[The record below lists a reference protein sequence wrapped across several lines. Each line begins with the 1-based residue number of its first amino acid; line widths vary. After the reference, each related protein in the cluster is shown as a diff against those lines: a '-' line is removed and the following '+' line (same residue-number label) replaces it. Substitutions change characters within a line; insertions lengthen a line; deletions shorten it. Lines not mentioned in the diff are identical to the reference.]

1 MLQFDLDHQAGV
13 MYAIHTF
20 VDVCLN
26 FDMPNEAFIF
36 NLERLWCA
44 FEAFKQEGVEYVAS
58 ITAFAAVTEF
68 VNSQRGMLSFG
79 EYLLGLSIGEIKA
92 LRRILHAHR
101 GLILEEIE
109 KYRNQEDDNQK
120 SFLAEI
126 NNVIVDRSSV
136 LIVRVDLSYA
146 VESLSDVTINV
157 FDLHI
162 QRLRKALKDKNGC
175 FKHLLTFGLALEHG
189 ATKGFH
195 AHLMLVYNSSK
206 IQKDVYY
213 GFEVIDKWREIT
225 MTNGG
230 CTGIGFNVNLDKKKY
245 KKKGTLGI
253 GEISR
258 DCAVL
263 HANALCVAEY
273 LVRPE
278 KYSQMMLIK
287 LGVKNTFTKGKYKLH
302 GRKYPT
308 HYKQKLLSYKV
319 RSLTEDDLKILV
331 GDKQA

>member
-26 FDMPNEAFIF
+26 LDLSDDGFIF
-36 NLERLWCA
+36 NLERLYCA
-44 FEAFKQEGVEYVAS
+44 FEAFKQEGIEYVAS
-58 ITAFAAVTEF
+58 IRAFIAIIEC

-79 EYLLGLSIGEIKA
+79 EYLSGLSISEVKV

-101 GLILEEIE
+101 WIIVKEIE
-109 KYRNQEDDNQK
+109 KYINQEGDNQK
-120 SFLAEI
+120 SFLTEI

-146 VESLSDVTINV
+146 VKSLSDVTINV

-162 QRLRKALKDKNGC
+162 QRLRRALKDKNGC

-206 IQKDVYY
+206 IQNDVYY
-213 GFEVIDKWREIT
+213 GFEVIDKWKEIT
-225 MTNGG
+225 MTNDG
-230 CTGIGFNVNLDKKKY
+230 CIGIGFNVNLNKKKY

-258 DCAVL
+258 DSAVQ
-263 HANALCVAEY
+263 HANALRVAEY

-287 LGVKNTFTKGKYKLH
+287 LGVKNTFTKGKYKPH
-302 GRKYPT
+302 GRKYQT
-308 HYKQKLLSYKV
+308 HYKQKQLSFST
-319 RSLTEDDLKILV
+319 RTFADEKILL
-331 GDKQA
+331 DADLA

>member
-1 MLQFDLDHQAGV
+1 MFPFNLDHQAGV

-26 FDMPNEAFIF
+26 FDMPNEDFIF

-44 FEAFKQEGVEYVAS
+44 FEKFKRERIEYVAS
-58 ITAFAAVTEF
+58 IRAFIAVTEY

-79 EYLLGLSIGEIKA
+79 KYLSGLSMGEIKA
-92 LRRILHAHR
+92 LRQILHAHR
-101 GLILEEIE
+101 GFILEEIE
-109 KYRNQEDDNQK
+109 KYRNQEGDNQK

-162 QRLRKALKDKNGC
+162 QRLRRALKDKNGC

-213 GFEVIDKWREIT
+213 GFEVINKWREIA

-230 CTGIGFNVNLDKKKY
+230 CTGIGFNVNWDKKKY
-245 KKKGTLGI
+245 QEKGTLGV

-258 DCAVL
+258 DSAVQ
-263 HANALCVAEY
+263 HANALRVAEY

-287 LGVKNTFTKGKYKLH
+287 LGIKNTFTKGKYKPH
-302 GRKYPT
+302 GRMYQT
-308 HYKQKLLSYKV
+308 HYKQKQLGCNAINLAA
-319 RSLTEDDLKILV
+319 ED
-331 GDKQA
+331 

>member
-1 MLQFDLDHQAGV
+1 MFPFNLDHQAGA

-26 FDMPNEAFIF
+26 FDLSDEDFIF
-36 NLERLWCA
+36 DLERLYYA
-44 FEAFKQEGVEYVAS
+44 FEEFKREGVEYAAS
-58 ITAFAAVTEF
+58 IRAFIAVTEY

-79 EYLLGLSIGEIKA
+79 EYLSRLTMGEIKA
-92 LRRILHAHR
+92 LRQILYAHR
-101 GLILEEIE
+101 GLVLEEIE
-109 KYRNQEDDNQK
+109 KYRNQEEDNQK

-146 VESLSDVTINV
+146 VESLSAVTIDV

-162 QRLRKALKDKNGC
+162 QSLRRALKDKNGC

-213 GFEVIDKWREIT
+213 GFEVINKWREIA

-230 CTGIGFNVNLDKKKY
+230 CTGIGFNVNWDKKKY
-245 KKKGTLGI
+245 QEKGTLGV

-258 DCAVL
+258 DSAVQ

-287 LGVKNTFTKGKYKLH
+287 LGVKNTFTKGKYKPH
-302 GRKYPT
+302 GRTYQT
-308 HYKQKLLSYKV
+308 HYKQKQLDCSAMNLAA
-319 RSLTEDDLKILV
+319 ED
-331 GDKQA
+331 

>member
-1 MLQFDLDHQAGV
+1 

-26 FDMPNEAFIF
+26 LDLSDEDFIF
-36 NLERLWCA
+36 DLERLYCA
-44 FEAFKQEGVEYVAS
+44 FEAFKQEGIEYAAS
-58 ITAFAAVTEF
+58 IRAFIAVTEY

-79 EYLLGLSIGEIKA
+79 EYLSGRSVGGIKA

-101 GLILEEIE
+101 GFILEEIE
-109 KYRNQEDDNQK
+109 KYRNQEEDNQK
-120 SFLAEI
+120 SFLAEM

-146 VESLSDVTINV
+146 VESLSAVTIDV

-162 QRLRKALKDKNGC
+162 QSLRRALKDKNGC
-175 FKHLLTFGLALEHG
+175 FKHLLTFGLVLEHG

-206 IQKDVYY
+206 IQNDVYY
-213 GFEVIDKWREIT
+213 GFEVIDKWKEIT
-225 MTNGG
+225 MTNDG
-230 CTGIGFNVNLDKKKY
+230 CIGIGFNVNLNKKKY

-258 DCAVL
+258 NSAVQ
-263 HANALCVAEY
+263 HANALRVAEY

-287 LGVKNTFTKGKYKLH
+287 LGVKNTFTKGKYKPH
-302 GRKYPT
+302 GRNYQT
-308 HYKQKLLSYKV
+308 HYKQKQLGCSAINLAA
-319 RSLTEDDLKILV
+319 ED
-331 GDKQA
+331 

>member
-1 MLQFDLDHQAGV
+1 MFPFNLDHQAGV

-26 FDMPNEAFIF
+26 LDLSDEDFIF
-36 NLERLWCA
+36 DLERLYCA
-44 FEAFKQEGVEYVAS
+44 FEAFKQEGIEYAAS
-58 ITAFAAVTEF
+58 IRAFIAVTEY

-79 EYLLGLSIGEIKA
+79 EYLSGRSVGGIKA

-101 GLILEEIE
+101 GFILEEIE
-109 KYRNQEDDNQK
+109 KYRNQEEDNQK
-120 SFLAEI
+120 SFLAEM

-146 VESLSDVTINV
+146 VESLSAVTIDV

-162 QRLRKALKDKNGC
+162 QSLRRALKDKNGC
-175 FKHLLTFGLALEHG
+175 FKHLLTFGLVLEHG

-206 IQKDVYY
+206 IQNDVYY
-213 GFEVIDKWREIT
+213 GFEVIDKWKEIT
-225 MTNGG
+225 MTNDG
-230 CTGIGFNVNLDKKKY
+230 CIGIGFNVNLNKKKY

-258 DCAVL
+258 NSAVQ
-263 HANALCVAEY
+263 HANALRVAEY

-287 LGVKNTFTKGKYKLH
+287 LGVKNTFTKGKYKPH
-302 GRKYPT
+302 GRNYQT
-308 HYKQKLLSYKV
+308 HYKQKQLGCSAINLAA
-319 RSLTEDDLKILV
+319 ED
-331 GDKQA
+331 

>member
-1 MLQFDLDHQAGV
+1 MFPFNLDHQAGV

-26 FDMPNEAFIF
+26 LDLSDEDFIF
-36 NLERLWCA
+36 DLERLYCA
-44 FEAFKQEGVEYVAS
+44 FEAFKQEGIEYAAS
-58 ITAFAAVTEF
+58 IRAFIAVTEY

-79 EYLLGLSIGEIKA
+79 EYLSGRSVGGIKA

-101 GLILEEIE
+101 GFILEEIE
-109 KYRNQEDDNQK
+109 KYRNQEEDNQK
-120 SFLAEI
+120 SFLAEM

-146 VESLSDVTINV
+146 VESLSAVTIDV

-162 QRLRKALKDKNGC
+162 QSLRRALKDKNGC
-175 FKHLLTFGLALEHG
+175 FKHLLTFGLVLEHG

-206 IQKDVYY
+206 IQNDVYY
-213 GFEVIDKWREIT
+213 GFEVIDKWKEIT
-225 MTNGG
+225 MTNDG
-230 CTGIGFNVNLDKKKY
+230 CIGIGFNVNLNKKKY

-258 DCAVL
+258 NSAVQ
-263 HANALCVAEY
+263 HANALRVAEY

-287 LGVKNTFTKGKYKLH
+287 LGVKNTFTKGKYKPH
-302 GRKYPT
+302 GRMYQT
-308 HYKQKLLSYKV
+308 HYKQKQLGCSAINLAA
-319 RSLTEDDLKILV
+319 ED
-331 GDKQA
+331 

>member
-1 MLQFDLDHQAGV
+1 MFRLDLDDQAGV
-13 MYAIHTF
+13 MYTIHRF
-20 VDVCLN
+20 IDVCLN
-26 FDMPNEAFIF
+26 FDISDEAFIF
-36 NLERLWCA
+36 NLERLYCA
-44 FEAFKQEGVEYVAS
+44 FEAFKQEGLEYAAS
-58 ITAFAAVTEF
+58 IRAFIAVTEY
-68 VNSQRGMLSFG
+68 VNSQRGMLSFA
-79 EYLLGLSIGEIKA
+79 EYLTGLSIGEIKA

-101 GLILEEIE
+101 GFILEEIE
-109 KYRNQEDDNQK
+109 KYRNQEEDNQK
-120 SFLAEI
+120 SFLTEI

-146 VESLSDVTINV
+146 IESLSDVTINV

-162 QRLRKALKDKNGC
+162 QRLRRALKDKNGC

-206 IQKDVYY
+206 IQNDVYY
-213 GFEVIDKWREIT
+213 GFEVIHKWREIT
-225 MTNGG
+225 MTNDG
-230 CTGIGFNVNLDKKKY
+230 CIGIGFNVNLNKKKY

-258 DCAVL
+258 DSAVQ
-263 HANALCVAEY
+263 HANALRVAEY

-287 LGVKNTFTKGKYKLH
+287 LGVKNTFTKGKYKPH
-302 GRKYPT
+302 GRNYQT
-308 HYKQKLLSYKV
+308 HYKQKQLGCIARTLAV
-319 RSLTEDDLKILV
+319 EDVKICV
-331 GDKQA
+331 DTDSA

>member
-1 MLQFDLDHQAGV
+1 MFPLDLDHQAGV
-13 MYAIHTF
+13 MYTIHRF
-20 VDVCLN
+20 VDICLN
-26 FDMPNEAFIF
+26 FDISDEAFIF
-36 NLERLWCA
+36 NLERLYCA
-44 FEAFKQEGVEYVAS
+44 FEAFKQEGIEYAAS
-58 ITAFAAVTEF
+58 IRAFIAVTEY
-68 VNSQRGMLSFG
+68 VNTQRGMLSFG
-79 EYLLGLSIGEIKA
+79 EYLSGLSIGEIKA

-101 GLILEEIE
+101 GFILEEIE
-109 KYRNQEDDNQK
+109 RYRNQEEDNQK

-126 NNVIVDRSSV
+126 DNVIVDRSSV

-146 VESLSDVTINV
+146 VESLSAVMIDV

-162 QRLRKALKDKNGC
+162 QSLRMALKDKNGC

-213 GFEVIDKWREIT
+213 GFEVINKWREIT

-230 CTGIGFNVNLDKKKY
+230 CTGIGFNVNWDKKNY
-245 KKKGTLGI
+245 QKKGTLGV

-258 DCAVL
+258 DSAVQ
-263 HANALCVAEY
+263 HANALRVAEY

-287 LGVKNTFTKGKYKLH
+287 LGVKNTFTKGKYKPH
-302 GRKYPT
+302 GRNYQT
-308 HYKQKLLSYKV
+308 HYKQKQLGCSAINLAA
-319 RSLTEDDLKILV
+319 ED
-331 GDKQA
+331 

>member
-1 MLQFDLDHQAGV
+1 MFPLDLDHQAGV
-13 MYAIHTF
+13 MYTIHRF
-20 VDVCLN
+20 VDICLN
-26 FDMPNEAFIF
+26 FDISDEAFIF
-36 NLERLWCA
+36 NLERLYCA
-44 FEAFKQEGVEYVAS
+44 FEAFKQEGIEYAAS
-58 ITAFAAVTEF
+58 IRAFIAVTEY

-79 EYLLGLSIGEIKA
+79 EYLSGLSIGEIKA

-101 GLILEEIE
+101 GFILEEIE
-109 KYRNQEDDNQK
+109 RYRNQEEDNQK

-126 NNVIVDRSSV
+126 DNVIVDRSSV

-146 VESLSDVTINV
+146 VESLSAVMIDV

-162 QRLRKALKDKNGC
+162 QSLRRALKDKNGC

-213 GFEVIDKWREIT
+213 GFEVINKWREIT

-230 CTGIGFNVNLDKKKY
+230 CTGIGFNVNWDKKNY
-245 KKKGTLGI
+245 QKKGTLGV

-258 DCAVL
+258 DSAVQ
-263 HANALCVAEY
+263 HANALRVAEY

-287 LGVKNTFTKGKYKLH
+287 MGVKNTFTKGKYKPH
-302 GRKYPT
+302 GRMYQT
-308 HYKQKLLSYKV
+308 HYKQKQLGCSAINLAA
-319 RSLTEDDLKILV
+319 ED
-331 GDKQA
+331 